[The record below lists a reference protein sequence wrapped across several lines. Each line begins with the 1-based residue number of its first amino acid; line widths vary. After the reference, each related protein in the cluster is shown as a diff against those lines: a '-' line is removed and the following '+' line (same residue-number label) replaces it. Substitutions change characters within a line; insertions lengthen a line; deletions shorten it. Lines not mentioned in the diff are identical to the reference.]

1 MTVFETLNAI
11 NVNGKVETKGRMKYL
26 SWAYAWGELK
36 KRFPNAKY
44 TVYENVDGWNY
55 HHDGRTAWVKT
66 GVTIDDIEYIEY
78 LPVMDNMNR
87 SIPMAKITSFDVNKR
102 IQRSLTKRIRR
113 HGLGLYIYAGEDI
126 PDDVSTDAEKAAD
139 GSKQAKKENNTSERE
154 QASQDVK
161 TGFICETCKKEVRE
175 NVARRSMEIFDGHIF
190 CSKECR
196 SAKGFKTGGNK

>member
-11 NVNGKVETKGRMKYL
+11 NVNDKVETKGRLKYL

-36 KRFPNAKY
+36 KRYPNARY
-44 TVYENVDGWNY
+44 TVYENGDGWNY

-78 LPVMDNMNR
+78 LPVMDNLNR
-87 SIPMAKITSFDVNKR
+87 SIPMEKITSFDVNKA

-113 HGLGLYIYAGEDI
+113 HGLGLYIYRSEDL
-126 PDDVSTDAEKAAD
+126 PDVSTDAEKAVTD
-139 GSKQAKKENNTSERE
+139 DKKAKKENNMPKSK

-161 TGFICETCKKEVRE
+161 TGFICETCEKPVRE
-175 NVARRSMEIFDGHIF
+175 NVARRSKELFDGHIF